1 MKLIER
7 YSWPRLCLIFCICLF
22 SCTVKKRVQTVPEAD
37 RGNEKAGVWEV
48 KIKLLP
54 GFTIMEL
61 SETGLPAMTASYN
74 QHVVNYRGSQYTET
88 VMFVYR
94 FNNLSQCQEFVKQL
108 TAEGTVKIISVTSNT
123 N

>member
-1 MKLIER
+1 
-7 YSWPRLCLIFCICLF
+7 
-22 SCTVKKRVQTVPEAD
+22 VKNRVQTVPEAD
-37 RGNEKAGVWEV
+37 RGDKKVGVWEV

-61 SETGLPAMTASYN
+61 PETGLSVMTASYN
-74 QHVVNYRGSQYTET
+74 QNVVNYRGSQYSEM

-108 TAEGTVKIISVTSNT
+108 TADGTVKIFSVTSTT

>member
-1 MKLIER
+1 
-7 YSWPRLCLIFCICLF
+7 
-22 SCTVKKRVQTVPEAD
+22 VKNRVQTVPEAD

-48 KIKLLP
+48 RIKLLP

-61 SETGLPAMTASYN
+61 PETGLPVMTASYN
-74 QHVVNYRGSQYTET
+74 QDVVNYKRSQYSET

-108 TAEGTVKIISVTSNT
+108 TADGTVKIISVTSNT